1 MDDMGEE
8 RGQTLGQEEEK
19 LDYEKAGRKSKLG
32 IVYTNAR
39 SVNKKMHEL
48 KVLASDLSPEI
59 IVLTETWTNLSIT
72 NEYLQIPGYT
82 IVARS
87 DRNDTNAGRGGGIL
101 VWTKSNMIAF
111 QKANSLGFNQ
121 LCEVQVEVRQGN
133 PLSIYA
139 IYRSP
144 NSVEANDE
152 KLINFLSTVRHPSI
166 IVGDFNFPG
175 ISWETSTSNSE
186 GQSFLEAVQENF
198 LIQHIDFPT
207 QKSGN
212 ILDLVLTTSENMML
226 GARDEGK
233 LGNSDHSIIRI
244 EIQMEV
250 SNKTEQKILNFAKA
264 DFEKMRENLSKVN
277 WSRYLSNEK
286 TEDNW
291 LGFKKVLEAEVKNIP
306 LKRRRNKDKP
316 VWMNDNL
323 LRLVRQK
330 RCLWKRYK
338 ESKHQGDFNKYKE
351 LEKKVVKSIR
361 RAKHGFEKKLA
372 QNAKKDPK
380 AFYSYLK
387 SKKSN
392 RETVGPIL
400 SDSGE
405 LVTDCQQ
412 QANILNAYFASV
424 FTEEDMNNLPRLE
437 LRGVPEMS
445 EVTITE
451 QKVLEKIQEL
461 KKDSAPGPDGIQT
474 RILKEV
480 AEEISLPLAK
490 IFKHSL
496 DSGQV
501 PADWRCANVTPI
513 FKKGAKSNPGNY
525 RPISLTSV
533 VCKIMEK
540 LMKDAIMQHVMTN
553 ELLRQTQHGFVTKKS
568 CVSNLLQFYEEVTKL
583 VDEGTPVDIVYLD
596 FAKAF
601 DVVPHE
607 RLLIKLKAIGIH
619 EKVLQWTRAWLKQR
633 KQRVVLNGKASS
645 WESVTSSVVQGSVL
659 GPDLF
664 VIYIDD
670 IDECVNIVKSFLNK
684 FADDTKVAK
693 AIHGLE
699 DNEELQAELDNLW
712 SWACKWQMKF
722 NVDKCK
728 IMHTGRTNPKLPYTL
743 NGTTLSITTEEKDLG
758 VIITDNL
765 KPSQQCAA
773 AARKGNQILGQIRRG
788 FTCYDKE
795 TIVAIYKQ
803 YVRPHLEYA
812 IQAWCPWTQKDIKV
826 LEAVQKRAIRLINGL
841 KGTYEEKLQQINLTT
856 LEERRI
862 RGDAIETFKIL
873 KGFTQIRPDTWFEL
887 AAIQEGPQTR
897 HLTSFLPLKRQT
909 GNLEIRRKWFSGRA
923 TRGWNALPDYVREA
937 KTVNEFKNLY
947 DLNQIKLHI

>member
-1 MDDMGEE
+1 MDNLGEE

-101 VWTKSNMIAF
+101 IWAKSNMIAF

-361 RAKHGFEKKLA
+361 RAKHGFEKK
-372 QNAKKDPK
+372 
-380 AFYSYLK
+380 
-387 SKKSN
+387 
-392 RETVGPIL
+392 I
-400 SDSGE
+400 
-405 LVTDCQQ
+405 
-412 QANILNAYFASV
+412 
-424 FTEEDMNNLPRLE
+424 
-437 LRGVPEMS
+437 
-445 EVTITE
+445 
-451 QKVLEKIQEL
+451 
-461 KKDSAPGPDGIQT
+461 
-474 RILKEV
+474 
-480 AEEISLPLAK
+480 
-490 IFKHSL
+490 
-496 DSGQV
+496 
-501 PADWRCANVTPI
+501 
-513 FKKGAKSNPGNY
+513 GAK
-525 RPISLTSV
+525 
-533 VCKIMEK
+533 CKKRSKSILFLFK
-540 LMKDAIMQHVMTN
+540 V
-553 ELLRQTQHGFVTKKS
+553 KK
-568 CVSNLLQFYEEVTKL
+568 
-583 VDEGTPVDIVYLD
+583 
-596 FAKAF
+596 
-601 DVVPHE
+601 
-607 RLLIKLKAIGIH
+607 
-619 EKVLQWTRAWLKQR
+619 
-633 KQRVVLNGKASS
+633 
-645 WESVTSSVVQGSVL
+645 
-659 GPDLF
+659 
-664 VIYIDD
+664 
-670 IDECVNIVKSFLNK
+670 VK
-684 FADDTKVAK
+684 
-693 AIHGLE
+693 
-699 DNEELQAELDNLW
+699 
-712 SWACKWQMKF
+712 
-722 NVDKCK
+722 
-728 IMHTGRTNPKLPYTL
+728 
-743 NGTTLSITTEEKDLG
+743 
-758 VIITDNL
+758 
-765 KPSQQCAA
+765 
-773 AARKGNQILGQIRRG
+773 
-788 FTCYDKE
+788 
-795 TIVAIYKQ
+795 
-803 YVRPHLEYA
+803 
-812 IQAWCPWTQKDIKV
+812 
-826 LEAVQKRAIRLINGL
+826 
-841 KGTYEEKLQQINLTT
+841 
-856 LEERRI
+856 
-862 RGDAIETFKIL
+862 
-873 KGFTQIRPDTWFEL
+873 
-887 AAIQEGPQTR
+887 
-897 HLTSFLPLKRQT
+897 
-909 GNLEIRRKWFSGRA
+909 
-923 TRGWNALPDYVREA
+923 
-937 KTVNEFKNLY
+937 
-947 DLNQIKLHI
+947 